1 MGQRIDGATAIGYA
15 SSHDRESPYFAEE
28 GLDYRRLLD
37 DLTGASG
44 RSVHGCDP
52 HPGHIW
58 LVGDEGRISRGNFRS
73 ARSPASGRRVAGP
86 SRRCAMTSTQTHR
99 RMRNRLLVGIAL
111 FVYLALL
118 TVWEIDTI
126 RMAPLE
132 PASAFIL
139 GVLLGAATATGFV
152 VLRVLV
158 GPKMARNS
166 P

>member
-1 MGQRIDGATAIGYA
+1 
-15 SSHDRESPYFAEE
+15 
-28 GLDYRRLLD
+28 
-37 DLTGASG
+37 
-44 RSVHGCDP
+44 
-52 HPGHIW
+52 
-58 LVGDEGRISRGNFRS
+58 
-73 ARSPASGRRVAGP
+73 
-86 SRRCAMTSTQTHR
+86 MTSTQTHR

-118 TVWEIDTI
+118 TVWDIDTI